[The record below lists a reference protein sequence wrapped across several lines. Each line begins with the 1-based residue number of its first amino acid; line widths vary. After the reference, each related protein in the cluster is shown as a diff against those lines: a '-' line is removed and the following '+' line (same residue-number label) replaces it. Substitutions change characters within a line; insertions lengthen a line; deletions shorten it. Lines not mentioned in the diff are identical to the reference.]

1 MTAAPLVQSARF
13 QSTMRTRPA
22 RARRQPSR
30 SLALARLRRSLAR
43 QWWVSLAVAFVVI
56 AAGVIYDA
64 LGGVQPLTS
73 ALFWLPFGL
82 TAGVTVALIREI
94 GRNTITSVSSLGKH
108 RSYAVLGA
116 APELTA
122 KALRQ
127 LPPDRRTPIGC
138 LAFQQASPFSTA
150 FRDLQ
155 HALGESGVV
164 SFIAP
169 LPGEGATTTAVCAA
183 VSATQQGRKTI
194 VVDCDT
200 RRRTLSRYL
209 DSDAEVGT
217 LEAGQRP
224 QGWQGFVH
232 EEEETGLHYL
242 PAARTS
248 NPWRTLADTQTFP
261 DLIEE
266 LRKAYDLVI
275 LDCPPALGSADG
287 PVVAGMA
294 DQSVVV
300 AAWDRTP
307 VSALRNAM
315 RVLQRGG
322 GSTGVYVNR
331 VPPEYRFGRLRGD

>member
-1 MTAAPLVQSARF
+1 VTAAPLVERSRRSAARV
-13 QSTMRTRPA
+13 RPP
-22 RARRQPSR
+22 RARRAPSR
-30 SLALARLRRSLAR
+30 SLAQSRLRRSLTR
-43 QWWVSLAVAFVVI
+43 QWWIALLVAFAVV

-64 LGGVQPLTS
+64 LGGVRPLTS

-82 TAGVTVALIREI
+82 IAGLTLALVREI

-108 RSYAVLGA
+108 RNYAVLGA
-116 APELTA
+116 APELTP

-155 HALGESGVV
+155 HALNDSAVV

-169 LPGEGATTTAVCAA
+169 LPGEGATTSAVCAA

-194 VVDCDT
+194 IVDCDT
-200 RRRTLSRYL
+200 RPRTLSHYL
-209 DSDAEVGT
+209 GNVAEVGT
-217 LEAGQRP
+217 LEASQRP
-224 QGWQGFVH
+224 NGWQSFVH
-232 EEEETGLHYL
+232 EEEETGLHYI
-242 PAARTS
+242 PAARGP
-248 NPWRTLADTQTFP
+248 NPWRTLADTATFP
-261 DLIEE
+261 DLIEQ
-266 LRKAYDLVI
+266 LRNAYDLVI

-294 DQSVVV
+294 DQCVVV

-307 VSALRNAM
+307 VSALRNTM
-315 RVLQRGG
+315 RVLHRGG
-322 GSTGVYVNR
+322 ASTGVYVNR

>member
-1 MTAAPLVQSARF
+1 VTAAPLVERTRRPA
-13 QSTMRTRPA
+13 TRTRPP
-22 RARRQPSR
+22 RARRKPSR
-30 SLALARLRRSLAR
+30 SLAISRLRRSMTR
-43 QWWVSLAVAFVVI
+43 QWWIALIAACVVV

-64 LGGVQPLTS
+64 LGGVRPLTS
-73 ALFWLPFGL
+73 ALFWAPFGL
-82 TAGVTVALIREI
+82 TAGLTLALVREI

-108 RSYAVLGA
+108 RNYAVFGA

-138 LAFQQASPFSTA
+138 LAFQPASPFSTA

-155 HALGESGVV
+155 HAINNSSVV
-164 SFIAP
+164 SFVAA
-169 LPGEGATTTAVCAA
+169 LPAEGATTAAVCAA

-209 DSDAEVGT
+209 ESEAEVGT
-217 LEAGQRP
+217 LEASQRP
-224 QGWQGFVH
+224 AGWQGFVH
-232 EEEETGLHYL
+232 EEPETGLHYL
-242 PAARTS
+242 PAAKGP
-248 NPWRTLADTQTFP
+248 NPWRTLADSPGFP
-261 DLIEE
+261 ALIDE
-266 LRKAYDLVI
+266 LRAAYDLVI

-287 PVVAGMA
+287 PIVASMA
-294 DQSVVV
+294 DQCVVV
-300 AAWDRTP
+300 ASWDRTP
-307 VSALRNAM
+307 ISALRNAM

-322 GSTGVYVNR
+322 VSTGVYVNR